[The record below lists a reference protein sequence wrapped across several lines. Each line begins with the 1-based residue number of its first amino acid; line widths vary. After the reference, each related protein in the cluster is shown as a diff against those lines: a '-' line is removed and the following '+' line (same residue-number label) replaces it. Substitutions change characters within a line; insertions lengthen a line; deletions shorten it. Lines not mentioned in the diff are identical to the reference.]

1 MFKSFFVSPI
11 PLMFHKGSKLVSYRS
26 QNEKKNERDPK
37 TRSSCFLY
45 ILNISNYPNSS
56 KIAGSRLDD

>member
-1 MFKSFFVSPI
+1 M
-11 PLMFHKGSKLVSYRS
+11 
-26 QNEKKNERDPK
+26 KKNERDPK

-56 KIAGSRLDD
+56 KIAGSRLED